1 MHHKSAGCPLLAKSQ
16 RDPVCLGLLFS
27 SLLFFAVGASAD
39 TLIWNGGGATAN
51 WSDSGN
57 WFGVV
62 PANGDSLVFQG
73 GQPKPTNTN
82 DIPNLTLNQIRFIGI
97 NGGYNIFGNSFS
109 VTNASSIECTN
120 SAGINQINNDIT
132 IPAGNLVVNV

>member
-1 MHHKSAGCPLLAKSQ
+1 MHNTLTGCTSSKISNLYRAALL
-16 RDPVCLGLLFS
+16 LT
-27 SLLFFAVGASAD
+27 GAAFCFVPDVFAD

-62 PANGDSLVFQG
+62 PASGDSLVFQG

-109 VTNASSIECTN
+109 VTNAS
-120 SAGINQINNDIT
+120 
-132 IPAGNLVVNV
+132 